1 MPRSYGQS
9 AFTLCVV
16 HDSQRMALR
25 NEGYSVKHSRRL
37 IVAYLVIAS
46 LCAHTLLVADPAE
59 SADEAGGLAEVRKYW
74 LEICTNHADDYE
86 IFPIGERESEFKR
99 LPKPIFG
106 HTQRHS
112 ERNRAGQY
120 GLVFLWLEENGR
132 PAVVGTV
139 LATALRD
146 REPAQRR
153 MAHVLESL
161 SSAPL
166 TAAWRGQELW
176 TPTEAGVRWQAVPG
190 APIPAR
196 TGVGRLRQM
205 RALAGQFQSYS
216 IDSKGGRWELRLLPK
231 PVYDWDLR
239 PAESA
244 VGGALF
250 VLCEGTDPEVFLAL
264 ESRKTDRGPRWHFAF
279 APFSNYE
286 LHASHAGKEVWTVS
300 RRPNSVPKTSPRWVI
315 RGIEYVPEPG
325 RGNAP

>member
-1 MPRSYGQS
+1 
-9 AFTLCVV
+9 V
-16 HDSQRMALR
+16 ALR
-25 NEGYSVKHSRRL
+25 AEGYSVQYSYRL
-37 IVAYLVIAS
+37 IVAYAFIAS
-46 LCAHTLLVADPAE
+46 LCAPTPLLADPAE
-59 SADEAGGLAEVRKYW
+59 SADAAEGLVEVRKYW
-74 LEICTNHADDYE
+74 LDICTDHADAYE
-86 IFPIGERESEFKR
+86 IFPTGKPENEFKR

-153 MAHVLESL
+153 MAHVIESL

-166 TAAWRGQELW
+166 TATWRGQELW
-176 TPTEAGVRWQAVPG
+176 TPTQPGVRWQAVPD

-196 TGVGRLRQM
+196 SGVGRLRQM
-205 RALAGQFQSYS
+205 RALAGEFQSHS
-216 IDSKGGRWELRLLPK
+216 IDGKGGRWELRLLPK
-231 PVYDWDLR
+231 PVYDYDVK
-239 PAESA
+239 AAASA

-250 VLCEGTDPEVFLAL
+250 VFCEGTDPEVFLAL
-264 ESRKTDRGPRWHFAF
+264 ETRQTDDGPRWHFAF

-300 RRPNSVPKTSPRWVI
+300 RRPNSVPKTSPRWVT

-325 RGNAP
+325 TRDTP